1 MQKLV
6 DELKTMLDFKDTTN
20 VGDVV
25 LIAAK
30 EPQMLIYAYVSR
42 IERDTSRRD
51 EWWHVDLDMLSI
63 PLQKMTWT
71 LRWEQMTGREIFT
84 MGGEGRFVKA
94 LEFGG
99 RKNTTEKET
108 KKKTK
113 SKTKNS
119 KITPLKRVK

>member
-71 LRWEQMTGREIFT
+71 LRWEQMTG
-84 MGGEGRFVKA
+84 K
-94 LEFGG
+94 
-99 RKNTTEKET
+99 KNITEKET
-108 KKKTK
+108 KKKSK
-113 SKTKNS
+113 PKTKNS